1 MSFLKKLFSAFYFT
15 GKAVLVVAGIMTVSY
30 LIAFHLVTYE
40 LEGVEFSD
48 INYGLTVV
56 PENVE
61 RTYNR
66 AYGLYDNN
74 TRPEQVSNLSSTI
87 VDACGSVDCVL
98 EEFDS
103 FVKRSIEYT
112 KLEDLSPPLDILE
125 KGVGDCKHKAVLY
138 ASLVKSVDW
147 ESEFG
152 REVKPYW
159 VFQDK
164 HICVATQEFTE
175 LGLDSTGLK
184 NVEYFNCLNREFKS
198 SIPVIDRG

>member
-1 MSFLKKLFSAFYFT
+1 MSFFKKLFSIFYFS
-15 GKAVLVVAGIMTVSY
+15 GKVVVFLAGVMTISY
-30 LIAFHLVTYE
+30 LAGVNLAVYE
-40 LEGVEFSD
+40 MDGVDLSD
-48 INYGLTVV
+48 FRFEASFV
-56 PENVE
+56 PESVE
-61 RTYNR
+61 NNYRRTY
-66 AYGLYDNN
+66 ALYDNN
-74 TRPEQVSNLSSTI
+74 TDAEQVSDLSSTV

-103 FVKRSIEYT
+103 FVKRSIDYKE
-112 KLEDLSPPLDILE
+112 LEEVFSPLDILE

-147 ESEFG
+147 EEEFG
-152 REVKPYW
+152 RGVKPYW

-198 SIPVIDRG
+198 SIPVMDRG

>member
-1 MSFLKKLFSAFYFT
+1 
-15 GKAVLVVAGIMTVSY
+15 MTISY
-30 LIAFHLVTYE
+30 LA
-40 LEGVEFSD
+40 GVNLAVNEVDGVDLSD
-48 INYGLTVV
+48 VRFEASFV
-56 PENVE
+56 PESVE
-61 RTYNR
+61 QNYRRT
-66 AYGLYDNN
+66 YGLYDNN

-87 VDACGSVDCVL
+87 VDSCDSVDCVL

-112 KLEDLSPPLDILE
+112 ELEDLSPPLDILE

-159 VFQDK
+159 VFQDE
-164 HICVATQEFTE
+164 HICVATQEFKE